1 MAGVFAGC
9 EKKPLDDS
17 DNPNGGGTGGGSALK
32 GTIEGVVTSKG
43 TDRPVLLASVTL
55 LPTEKLTLTDTA
67 GSFSFR
73 DIEQGTYKLQ
83 VKRIGYTT
91 YTSEEIKVE
100 AGKTVRYN
108 VELEAS
114 KSELQILDTNGTVI
128 TELNVGHS
136 PQGIFILKNA
146 GEEIVEW
153 EIPKLAVDWISG
165 FSKQSG
171 KLAPDASDTV
181 VLSVDRSKL
190 SEDGNEAILYIGTSG
205 GDKKLLIKAGV
216 QRSFCFTDESGEE
229 IIEVELSDANQYR
242 FKIKNTGSDVLTWKV
257 SNIEANWLTFVGK
270 TDGKLEIGES
280 ESRTLKVDRTRFEE
294 GTYETVLVFS
304 TNAGERTL
312 PVKVKVEMSFQLE
325 NTDGTEISEIEFGS
339 SASQKFRIRNTGNG
353 VLKWEVASTE
363 ADWLTL
369 GNKRS
374 GSLQTGTTETIDMK
388 ADRSLLSEGDNRAT
402 VTISTNAG
410 DKQLEVNAQGELS
423 YLLMNAQGVEISL
436 LDFGKASQGSFK
448 IKNTGDGILEW
459 DVSPADAVWL
469 VLGDKRNGSLQ
480 PGATESIIVNV
491 ERMRLSAGDNQTAVN
506 VSTNAGDKQLQV
518 NARLDMSYQ
527 LVNAQ
532 GETVNLLD
540 LGRSLQGLFKIQ
552 NTGDGILEW
561 EISPSD
567 VAWLSLSSVTQG
579 QLLPNNA
586 TTIELTIDKSKLEKG
601 NNETML
607 SIHTNIAG
615 GDKQLSVKAYRLQP
629 SDGIPE
635 MVYVAGGTFEMGATA
650 EMGECNLNEMPVHS
664 VTLYGFHIGK
674 YEVTQKQWEAV
685 MGTTIEEHQVK
696 CGAEWRGV
704 TAGKGDDYPMCYVQ
718 WVEAVAFCEKLS
730 ELTGETYRL
739 PTEAEWE
746 YAARG
751 GQHKDGTKYAGS
763 NNIGTVAWY
772 KDNSGGC
779 SHPVG
784 QKKPNGLG
792 LYDMSGNVNEWCSD
806 WVGVG
811 FDYGSEH
818 VVNPQGPVD
827 SDGYRHRT
835 RGGCVGVLSEEKQ
848 CRVSYRYLYPLLG
861 EDEKDNGASWL
872 GFRVVREP

>member
-1 MAGVFAGC
+1 MKKLLYVLTGLCLLAGVFAGC

-17 DNPNGGGTGGGSALK
+17 DNPNGGGTGGGSITK
-32 GTIEGVVTSKG
+32 GTIEGIVTVKG
-43 TDRPVLLASVTL
+43 TEKPVMLASVML

-100 AGKTVRYN
+100 GGKTVRYD
-108 VELEAS
+108 VALES
-114 KSELQILDTNGTVI
+114 VKSELQILDTNGTVI

-294 GTYETVLVFS
+294 GTYETELVFS
-304 TNAGERTL
+304 TNAGERKL
-312 PVKVKVEMSFQLE
+312 PVKVKVEMSFRLE

-339 SASQKFRIRNTGNG
+339 ATSKKFRIRNTGNG
-353 VLKWEVASTE
+353 VLKWEVSSTE

-369 GNKRS
+369 GDKK
-374 GSLQTGTTETIDMK
+374 GSLQPGTTEIIGMTIDRTK
-388 ADRSLLSEGDNRAT
+388 LSVGDNRVMVT
-402 VTISTNAG
+402 VSTNAG

-423 YLLMNAQGVEISL
+423 YILVNEQGMEISS
-436 LDFGKASQGSFK
+436 LDLGKTSQGSFK

-459 DVSPADAVWL
+459 EVSPADAIWL
-469 VLGDKRNGSLQ
+469 ALGNKRNGSLQ
-480 PGATESIIVNV
+480 SGATASIVVNV
-491 ERMRLSAGDNQTAVN
+491 DRMLLSVGDNQTTLN
-506 VSTNAGDKQLQV
+506 LSTNAGDKQLQI
-518 NARLDMSYQ
+518 NARLDMPYQ

-532 GETVNLLD
+532 GGEIDLLD
-540 LGRSLQGLFKIQ
+540 LDRSTSGLFKIK
-552 NTGDGILEW
+552 NMCDGILEW
-561 EISPSD
+561 EVNQED
-567 VAWLSLSSVTQG
+567 ADWLSLNVTQG
-579 QLLPNNA
+579 KLNPNA
-586 TTIELTIDKSKLEKG
+586 VTTIELTIDKSRLTQG

-607 SIHTNIAG
+607 SIHTNITG
-615 GDKQLSVKAYRLQP
+615 GDKQLQIKAYRLQP
-629 SDGIPE
+629 SDVMPE
-635 MVYVAGGTFEMGATA
+635 MVYVAGGTFEMGSDKAQ
-650 EMGECNLNEMPVHS
+650 EFGPVYNVLLS
-664 VTLYGFHIGK
+664 SFYIGK
-674 YEVTQKQWEAV
+674 YEITQQQWEVV
-685 MGTTIEEHQVK
+685 MGTTLEEQQAKSESSYNIDIV
-696 CGAEWRGV
+696 
-704 TAGKGDDYPMCYVQ
+704 GKGDTYPMYFVS
-718 WVEAVAFCEKLS
+718 WEDAVAFCERLS

-751 GQHKDGTKYAGS
+751 GRHKDGTMYAGS
-763 NNIGTVAWY
+763 DNLGSVAWY
-772 KDNSGGC
+772 KNNSGEKT
-779 SHPVG
+779 HPVG
-784 QKKPNGLG
+784 QKRSNGLG
-792 LYDMSGNVNEWCSD
+792 LYDMSGNVMELCYDWRWYSNDFPYDSD
-806 WVGVG
+806 P
-811 FDYGSEH
+811 
-818 VVNPQGPVD
+818 VVNPQGP
-827 SDGYRHRT
+827 SSGTRRCC
-835 RGGCVGVLSEEKQ
+835 RGGSWEHETKAWTHH
-848 CRVSYRYLYPLLG
+848 VSYRYSAHPQYRA
-861 EDEKDNGASWL
+861 NIL